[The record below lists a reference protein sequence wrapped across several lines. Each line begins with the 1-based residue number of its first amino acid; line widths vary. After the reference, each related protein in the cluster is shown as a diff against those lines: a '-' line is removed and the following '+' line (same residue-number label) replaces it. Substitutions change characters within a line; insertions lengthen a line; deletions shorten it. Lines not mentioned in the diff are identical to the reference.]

1 MDCISDVVMTDLE
14 RLFYPR
20 SVAVVGLSNDSGSF
34 SGRNWID
41 NLLQLRFKGQIYPV
55 SRTIKEYRG
64 LKVYQT
70 ITEIPGDIDLII
82 ISVPVQYTTQTMD
95 QCVQKAAG
103 FAQIYTAGFS
113 EIGERGAAI
122 EKEITEIAK
131 KGGVRI
137 VGPNCMGVYCPDGN
151 ISWRTDFP
159 SESGEVAL
167 LSQSGFNAVN
177 IINLAASREV
187 RFTKVVSYGNAAD
200 LNETDFIDYFAGDPE
215 SKVIGIYVEGIRS
228 GVSFVEALRKMA
240 RIKPVIVLKGG
251 YTQAGARAAQSH
263 TASLTTS
270 TDIWKSMLLQVG
282 AVEALDLTEF
292 VDTTL
297 AFLHLPPIKTKGV
310 ALIGSGGGT
319 GVLGA
324 DACEKAGLTV
334 PPLPTDIINTLS
346 QFIPEYGTS
355 VKNPIDLP
363 FAITA
368 QHFLETI
375 NAAASYD
382 DFASL
387 IIHFDVD
394 TILLFSGETR
404 LIEMLDVV
412 VSAALDC
419 DKPVVVVLR
428 ASTSPEGAKI
438 ISEWQHILVSNN
450 VPVFPT
456 IDQAAKA
463 ISNVINYYR
472 RKS

>member
-1 MDCISDVVMTDLE
+1 
-14 RLFYPR
+14 
-20 SVAVVGLSNDSGSF
+20 
-34 SGRNWID
+34 
-41 NLLQLRFKGQIYPV
+41 
-55 SRTIKEYRG
+55 
-64 LKVYQT
+64 
-70 ITEIPGDIDLII
+70 
-82 ISVPVQYTTQTMD
+82 
-95 QCVQKAAG
+95 
-103 FAQIYTAGFS
+103 
-113 EIGERGAAI
+113 
-122 EKEITEIAK
+122 
-131 KGGVRI
+131 
-137 VGPNCMGVYCPDGN
+137 
-151 ISWRTDFP
+151 
-159 SESGEVAL
+159 
-167 LSQSGFNAVN
+167 
-177 IINLAASREV
+177 
-187 RFTKVVSYGNAAD
+187 
-200 LNETDFIDYFAGDPE
+200 
-215 SKVIGIYVEGIRS
+215 
-228 GVSFVEALRKMA
+228 
-240 RIKPVIVLKGG
+240 
-251 YTQAGARAAQSH
+251 
-263 TASLTTS
+263 

-297 AFLHLPPIKTKGV
+297 AFLHLPLIKTKGV

-363 FAITA
+363 FSITA
-368 QHFLETI
+368 QDFLETI